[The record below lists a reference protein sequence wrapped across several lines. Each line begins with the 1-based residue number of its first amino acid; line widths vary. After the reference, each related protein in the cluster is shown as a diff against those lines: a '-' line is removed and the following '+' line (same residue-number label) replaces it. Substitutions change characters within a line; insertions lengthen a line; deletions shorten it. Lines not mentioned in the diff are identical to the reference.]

1 MLKRHAHDNCNGYL
15 REKPRGRMLRYSA
28 NMTAQVG
35 YRTQDPYGM
44 RDSEGVSHVHKQQT
58 EVG

>member
-1 MLKRHAHDNCNGYL
+1 
-15 REKPRGRMLRYSA
+15 MLRYSA